1 MCKKS
6 VYIQISGVQVDLWNY
21 LDEIIQKIQNRI
33 KWVFCIVLCIELD
46 TLKTFNKYF
55 LIDFYAWYIG
65 IYLLLLFFINYLKM
79 ATKSKVELL
88 LHLPQLVEQWVFL
101 QNVLNVKSWRI
112 TYILFLNHKKSMF
125 LKQLESLKWKTITV
139 VSND

>member
-1 MCKKS
+1 MS
-6 VYIQISGVQVDLWNY
+6 ILYT
-21 LDEIIQKIQNRI
+21 
-33 KWVFCIVLCIELD
+33 VLCIEMD

-65 IYLLLLFFINYLKM
+65 IYLLLLFFNSNLKM

-88 LHLPQLVEQWVFL
+88 LHLHQLVEQWVFL

-112 TYILFLNHKKSMF
+112 IYILFLNHKKSIF
-125 LKQLESLKWKTITV
+125 LKQLESPKWKIITV